1 MRMRCHK
8 ESIAPEE
15 RTAWSQTGI
24 GPDNITR
31 RERPV
36 ITASPLTGTSDTQM
50 RPDWIDHRCP
60 FETFFRLLF
69 GLEVILAYILFKA

>member
-1 MRMRCHK
+1 MEKEALRTRCHK

-15 RTAWSQTGI
+15 RTAWSQTGMS
-24 GPDNITR
+24 PDNITR

-50 RPDWIDHRCP
+50 RPDWI
-60 FETFFRLLF
+60 LLSQSTP
-69 GLEVILAYILFKA
+69 GGAEMSHPR